1 MNRIT
6 ALWRTSPGALLLGL
20 GTIGLAAAV
29 TIGSGA
35 DFTSST
41 ANPGN
46 IVTAGTFSHTNS
58 KDTAAIF
65 TGSNLK
71 PGDQVSGTVDIT
83 NTGSLA
89 GTFSLAKTVTA
100 DTTAPGNP
108 FATKLTVVITDQT
121 DPTCT
126 VACAGTAVYTGSISA
141 MGTVSLGSYAPA
153 AVHRYRFV
161 VTFPD
166 GGSNG
171 ADNAYRGASTT
182 VRYDWTA
189 TS

>member
-58 KDTAAIF
+58 KNNAAIF
-65 TGSNLK
+65 TASNLK
-71 PGDQVSGTVDIT
+71 PGDTTSGSVDIT
-83 NTGSLA
+83 NTGSLP
-89 GTFSLAKTVTA
+89 GTFSLTKAVTA
-100 DTTAPGNP
+100 ETAS
-108 FATKLTVVITDQT
+108 FASKLTVVITDT
-121 DPTCT
+121 GDPSCVSGCPAPAVVWSGT
-126 VACAGTAVYTGSISA
+126 VAGMGSRNLGVFAAG
-141 MGTVSLGSYAPA
+141 
-153 AVHRYRFV
+153 AVHRYTFV

-166 GGSNG
+166 GGGNG
-171 ADNAYRGASTT
+171 ADNAYRGASMTAE
-182 VRYDWTA
+182 YDWTA